1 MSFYALFINT
11 FASTRAYFDSRRP
24 VYALSFKRGVFAL
37 ATAFLASFSIFLA
50 LGRYN
55 DSNLV
60 AESITRPKKIGVG
73 KAVAVENEQ
82 IVVEREDHAAGANI
96 EATELLQVRLVLVFF
111 WFFFFFSHD
120 R

>member
-1 MSFYALFINT
+1 MHSHQSTPPVDILF
-11 FASTRAYFDSRRP
+11 FFFS
-24 VYALSFKRGVFAL
+24 LSLFF
-37 ATAFLASFSIFLA
+37 FSPSFSIFLA